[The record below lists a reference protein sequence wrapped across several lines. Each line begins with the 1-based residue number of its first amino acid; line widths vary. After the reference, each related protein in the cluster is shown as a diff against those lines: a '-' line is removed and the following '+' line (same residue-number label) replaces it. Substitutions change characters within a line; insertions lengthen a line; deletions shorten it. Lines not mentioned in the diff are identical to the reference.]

1 VFLFI
6 FLWSKYSL
14 AYQYPFTKKINV
26 SDIYHGK
33 IIDDPYR
40 WLEDYNS
47 KEVKDW
53 VEKQNDITFEYIKSY
68 SYYIKI
74 NHKLKELW
82 NYPKYSVP
90 KKKDNYYFYYYND
103 GLQNQSIL
111 YVKEGLTGEPKIL
124 INPNELS
131 KDGTISLNKFEVS
144 NDNKYIAYSIS
155 QNGSDYEEI
164 RIRNIE
170 TGEDLIDNLKW
181 CKFVGIAWNKDSTGF
196 YYNRFPSDKE
206 SKEEE
211 RNLDSKIYFHKL
223 GTKQEEDLL
232 IYYDKDKRED
242 SYFPYITDDGKY
254 LFIYSFSSSS
264 NKNKLF
270 FKNLE
275 KDINFFKLF
284 NNEDAE
290 YTVIEVYNDILYLKT
305 SRDAP
310 KGKIVTVNLNNPQKE
325 KFKELILEKEYVL
338 DEAIIIGNHLIVS
351 YLKNANHELYIYD
364 LKGNLKKKIKLPGI
378 GSIVNLSGQKHDNN
392 MFFKFT
398 SFIQPPT
405 IYKYNLKEDNLEVYQ
420 KSLAK
425 FNYNNYITEQVFYTS
440 KDGTKIPMF
449 ISYKKGLKLDGNNPT
464 ILYGYGGFNV
474 SLLPEFS
481 ISRAFWMELGCI
493 YVVSNLRGGGEFG
506 EEWHKLGMLDK
517 KQNVF
522 DDFISAAEYLINN
535 KYTNSSKLAIM
546 GGSNGGLLVASVM
559 LQRPD
564 LFGSVICSVP
574 VIDMLRYHKF
584 TVGRYWI
591 SEYGNP
597 ENKED
602 FDIIIKYSPLH
613 NIKENTEYPPLLVT
627 TADTDDRVVP
637 SHAYKFIAT
646 LQEKYK
652 GKNPMLLRVETKS
665 GHGAGKPTSKLI
677 DEQTDIYSFILK
689 TFNFELEDIK

>member
-1 VFLFI
+1 
-6 FLWSKYSL
+6 L

-68 SYYIKI
+68 NYYIKI

-170 TGEDLIDNLKW
+170 TGEDLIDNLRW

-223 GTKQEEDLL
+223 VTKQEDDSL

-275 KDINFFKLF
+275 KDMNFFKLF

-290 YTVIEVYNDILYLKT
+290 YKVIEVYNDILYLKT
-305 SRDAP
+305 SRDSP

-364 LKGNLKKKIKLPGI
+364 LKGNLRKKIKLPGI

-665 GHGAGKPTSKLI
+665 GHGAGKPISKLI